1 MVKTV
6 KILLTVGL
14 ILAAAVSAAAQ
25 DDAKVKQGQ
34 KVYAAQKCQACHAIA
49 GKGSKANPLDGVG
62 AKLSADDIRQWIT
75 NPTEMAAKAKSA
87 KKPPM
92 QDKYGSLPA
101 ADLDG
106 LVAYMQSL
114 K

>member
-1 MVKTV
+1 MT
-6 KILLTVGL
+6 LRTMTCLFATAL
-14 ILAAAVSAAAQ
+14 ALAATPAAAQ
-25 DDAKVKQGQ
+25 GDAKEGA
-34 KVYAAQKCQACHAIA
+34 KVYTKQKCQVCHSIA

-62 AKLSADDIRQWIT
+62 AKLSADETRQWIT
-75 NPTEMAAKAKSA
+75 NPTEMAAKAKST

-92 QDKYGSLPA
+92 PNKYASLAA